1 VKTEHIQR
9 TLAAGSVA
17 VAGMLISSAVLS
29 AEPPRYHEPTRHF
42 TVERG
47 AVAENRDFMVDLAT
61 GNALDVGGGVRLGLP
76 VGELLL
82 NSAISR
88 DNDNQLQA
96 NEATFKFGLPRI
108 NTGNRDI
115 RINAAAYAGL
125 AHLDIDEGDDFTN
138 VVIGAAATALVQ
150 GVMFTVSPEIEFAD
164 DQRDDTIFN
173 LGLAAAYTFDET
185 GFGRFQPNIEYVLVE
200 GGDDDFDKDVDDD
213 LINLGVR
220 WLFKENVT
228 LDFIMLANG
237 PDDITSIPGV
247 IRLNVSF

>member
-1 VKTEHIQR
+1 MKPEKFHR
-9 TLAAGSVA
+9 TLAAGSIAAAGIFISA
-17 VAGMLISSAVLS
+17 VAPA
-29 AEPPRYHEPTRHF
+29 AELPRYLEPTRHL

-47 AVAENRDFMVDLAT
+47 LVAENRDFMVDLAT
-61 GNALDVGGGVRLGLP
+61 GGALDVGGGIRMGLP

-82 NSAISR
+82 NSAISGR
-88 DNDNQLQA
+88 NTNNLQA

-108 NTGNRDI
+108 NTGNRDV
-115 RINAAAYAGL
+115 RLHTAAYAGL
-125 AHLDIDEGDDFTN
+125 AHIDVDEGPDFTN

-150 GVMFTVSPEIEFAD
+150 GVMLTVSPEIEFAD

-213 LINLGVR
+213 LLHLGVR

-237 PDDITSIPGV
+237 PDDITSVPGIV
-247 IRLNVSF
+247 RLNVSF